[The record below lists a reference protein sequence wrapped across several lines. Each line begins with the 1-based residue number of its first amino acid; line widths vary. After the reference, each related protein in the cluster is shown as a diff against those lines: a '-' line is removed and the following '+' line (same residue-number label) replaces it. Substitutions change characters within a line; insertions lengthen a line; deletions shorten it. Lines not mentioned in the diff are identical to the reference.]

1 MIDDIKDYLKD
12 VPENQK
18 LNHLR
23 EYLQLVLLKII
34 SDSGYKKNITFTGGT
49 ALRITQN
56 INRFS
61 EDMDFSLT
69 DKKAYN
75 FEKFL
80 KSIDRGLNKYGF
92 DFNFSKSK
100 DKTVNSIYIKFN
112 DLLYPL
118 YLSFQKGQKISIKL
132 DVDTNPPK
140 GADIKEFIYN
150 DRFYFLVNYFT
161 LESLFALKLHALLYR
176 TYIKGR
182 DYYDLMFFLNK
193 KIVPKFTLFKNAVK
207 QTDPKDTYQNL
218 NEVFIKMENKI
229 KKMNEKKIKS
239 DLRPF
244 ILKPEELDII
254 TKKNLLLF
262 WEQYKE
268 IVEDKI

>member
-12 VPENQK
+12 IPENQR

-23 EYLQLVLLKII
+23 EYLQLVILKVI

-49 ALRITQN
+49 ALRITQK

-61 EDMDFSLT
+61 EDLDFSLT

-75 FEKFL
+75 FEKL
-80 KSIDRGLNKYGF
+80 LESINRGLNKYGF
-92 DFNFSKSK
+92 DFTFGKSK
-100 DKTVNSIYIKFN
+100 DTTVNSAFIKFN

-118 YLSFQKGQKISIKL
+118 HLSFQKGQKLSVKL

-140 GADIKEFIYN
+140 GADIKEFIYS
-150 DRFYFLVNYFT
+150 DRFYFLINYFT

-176 TYIKGR
+176 VYIKGR

-193 KIVPKFTLFKNAVK
+193 KIVPKFDLFKNAVK
-207 QTDPKDTYQNL
+207 QTDPRDTYQNSK
-218 NEVFIKMENKI
+218 EVFSKLENRI
-229 KKMNEKKIKS
+229 KKMDEKKIKN

-244 ILKPEELDII
+244 ILKPEELNMI

-268 IVEDKI
+268 AVGDKI